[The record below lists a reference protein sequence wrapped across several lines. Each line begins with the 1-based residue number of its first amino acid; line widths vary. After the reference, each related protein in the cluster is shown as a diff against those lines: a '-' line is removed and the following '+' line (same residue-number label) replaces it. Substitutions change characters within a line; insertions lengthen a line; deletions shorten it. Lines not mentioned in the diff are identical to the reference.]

1 MRLSDGNA
9 PLTPSLLDRLLG
21 ADVTQASPLFS
32 VFDLLNVSGLVIL
45 FRKAEQPISVF
56 LKEQF
61 SLELINQIDTYNIA
75 DDVPGSTKEGLVEVF
90 NRIVDGEC
98 VYDAERFE
106 GVKLSEEVIRL
117 YEHKPKGRGLM
128 NLNRM
133 LLEDAYPRHLKTRRV
148 RQTPYTLQELKRS
161 VSRDI
166 EALLNSRRE
175 LLAEL
180 PSEFQEV
187 NKSVLTYGLPD
198 FTSLSLN
205 SQKDRKSI
213 RREIETT
220 LGLFEPRLRA
230 IKVTVEGPNK
240 FEHALHFRIDAML
253 LVEPNP
259 EAVTFDAM
267 LQLSTS
273 TYSVNTP

>member
-1 MRLSDGNA
+1 MKLSDIKA
-9 PLTPSLLDRLLG
+9 PLTPSILDRLLG
-21 ADVTQASPLFS
+21 ADITQASPLFS
-32 VFDLLNVSGLVIL
+32 VFDLLSVSGFVIL
-45 FRKAEQPISVF
+45 FRKAEQPISMF
-56 LKEQF
+56 LRGQF
-61 SLELINQIDTYNIA
+61 SIDLSHEIDTYNIA
-75 DDVPGSTKEGLVEVF
+75 DDVPAAIKEGLVAVF

-98 VYDAERFE
+98 VYEAERFE

-133 LLEDAYPRHLKTRRV
+133 LLEDAYPRHLRTRRV
-148 RQTPYTLQELKRS
+148 RETPYTLQELKRS

-166 EALLNSRRE
+166 EALLNTRRE
-175 LLAEL
+175 LLEEL
-180 PSEFQEV
+180 PPEFQEV
-187 NKSVLTYGLPD
+187 SHSVLTYGLPD
-198 FTSLSLN
+198 FTSMSLN
-205 SQKDRKSI
+205 SHKDRKAI

-230 IKVTVEGPNK
+230 IKVTVEGPKK

-253 LVEPNP
+253 LVDPSP
-259 EAVTFDAM
+259 EAVSFDAM

-273 TYSVNTP
+273 SYSVSSP

>member
-1 MRLSDGNA
+1 MKLTDIKA
-9 PLTPSLLDRLLG
+9 PLTPSILDRLLG
-21 ADVTQASPLFS
+21 TDVTQASPLFS
-32 VFDLLNVSGLVIL
+32 VFDLLNVSGLVVL
-45 FRKAEQPISVF
+45 LRKAEEPVSVF

-61 SLELINQIDTYNIA
+61 STELSSQIDTYNIA
-75 DDVPGSTKEGLVEVF
+75 DDVPGIIKEGLVAIF
-90 NRIVDGEC
+90 NRIVDGDC
-98 VYDAERFE
+98 VYEAERFE

-133 LLEDAYPRHLKTRRV
+133 LLEDAYPRHLRTRRV
-148 RQTPYTLQELKRS
+148 RETPYSLQELKRS

-166 EALLNSRRE
+166 EALLNTRRE
-175 LLAEL
+175 LLEEL
-180 PSEFQEV
+180 PPEFQEV
-187 NKSVLTYGLPD
+187 SNSVLTYGLPD

-205 SQKDRKSI
+205 SHKDRKSI
-213 RREIETT
+213 QREIETT

-230 IKVTVEGPNK
+230 IKVMVEGPK
-240 FEHALHFRIDAML
+240 KLEHALHFRIDAML

-259 EAVTFDAM
+259 EAVSFDAM

-273 TYSVNTP
+273 TYSVNSP

>member
-1 MRLSDGNA
+1 MKQSDIKA
-9 PLTPSLLDRLLG
+9 PLTPSILDRLLS
-21 ADVTQASPLFS
+21 ADVTQSSPLFS
-32 VFDLLNVSGLVIL
+32 VFDLLNVSGLVVL
-45 FRKAEQPISVF
+45 LRKAEQPISVF
-56 LKEQF
+56 LKEQC
-61 SLELINQIDTYNIA
+61 SPELSSQIDTYNIA
-75 DDVPGSTKEGLVEVF
+75 DDVPGIIKEGLVEIF

-98 VYDAERFE
+98 VYEEERFE

-133 LLEDAYPRHLKTRRV
+133 LLEDAYPRHLRTRRV
-148 RQTPYTLQELKRS
+148 RETPYTLQELKQS

-166 EALLNSRRE
+166 EALLNTRRE
-175 LLAEL
+175 LLTEL
-180 PSEFQEV
+180 PPDFQEV
-187 NKSVLTYGLPD
+187 KHSLLTYGLPD
-198 FTSLSLN
+198 FTAMSLN
-205 SQKDRKSI
+205 SHQDRKSI
-213 RREIETT
+213 RREVEST
-220 LGLFEPRLRA
+220 LSMFEPRLRS

-259 EAVTFDAM
+259 EAVSFDAI

-273 TYSVNTP
+273 TYHVNSQ

>member
-1 MRLSDGNA
+1 MKLSDVKA
-9 PLTPSLLDRLLG
+9 PLTASLLDRLLST
-21 ADVTQASPLFS
+21 DVTQTSPLFS
-32 VFDLLNVSGLVIL
+32 VFDLLSVSGLVVL

-56 LKEQF
+56 LKERF
-61 SLELINQIDTYNIA
+61 SPELSSQIDTYNIA
-75 DDVPGSTKEGLVEVF
+75 DDVPGIIKEGLVEIF

-98 VYDAERFE
+98 VYEAERFE

-133 LLEDAYPRHLKTRRV
+133 LLEDAYPRHLRTRRV
-148 RQTPYTLQELKRS
+148 RETPYTLQELKQS

-166 EALLNSRRE
+166 EALLNTRRE
-175 LLAEL
+175 LLTEL
-180 PSEFQEV
+180 PPEFQEV
-187 NKSVLTYGLPD
+187 NYSVLTYGLPD
-198 FTSLSLN
+198 FTSMSLN
-205 SQKDRKSI
+205 SHKDRKSI

-220 LGLFEPRLRA
+220 LGRFEPRLRA
-230 IKVTVEGPNK
+230 IKVTVEGPK
-240 FEHALHFRIDAML
+240 KLEHALHFRIDAML

-259 EAVTFDAM
+259 EAVSFDAM

-273 TYSVNTP
+273 TYQVNSQ

>member
-1 MRLSDGNA
+1 MKLSDIKA
-9 PLTPSLLDRLLG
+9 PLTPSILDRLLS
-21 ADVTQASPLFS
+21 ADVTQSSPLFS
-32 VFDLLNVSGLVIL
+32 VFDLLSVPGLVVL
-45 FRKAEQPISVF
+45 FRKAEEPISVF
-56 LKEQF
+56 LREQF
-61 SLELINQIDTYNIA
+61 SPELSSQIDTYNIA
-75 DDVPGSTKEGLVEVF
+75 DDVPGTIKEGLVGVF

-98 VYDAERFE
+98 VYEAERFE

-133 LLEDAYPRHLKTRRV
+133 LLEDAYPRHLRTRRV
-148 RQTPYTLQELKRS
+148 RETPYTLQELKRS

-166 EALLNSRRE
+166 EALLNTRRE
-175 LLAEL
+175 LLEEL
-180 PSEFQEV
+180 PPEFQEV
-187 NKSVLTYGLPD
+187 SYSVLTYGLPD
-198 FTSLSLN
+198 FTSMSLN
-205 SQKDRKSI
+205 SHKDRKVI

-230 IKVTVEGPNK
+230 IKVTVEGPK
-240 FEHALHFRIDAML
+240 KLEHALHFRIDAML

-259 EAVTFDAM
+259 EAVSFDAM
-267 LQLSTS
+267 LQLSTA

>member
-1 MRLSDGNA
+1 MKLSDQKA
-9 PLTPSLLDRLLG
+9 PLTPSILDRLLS
-21 ADVTQASPLFS
+21 ADVTQTSPLFS
-32 VFDLLNVSGLVIL
+32 VFDLLNVSGLVVL
-45 FRKAEQPISVF
+45 LRKAEQPISVF

-61 SLELINQIDTYNIA
+61 SPELSSQIDTYNIA
-75 DDVPGSTKEGLVEVF
+75 DDVPGIIKEGLVEIF

-98 VYDAERFE
+98 VYEAEQFE

-133 LLEDAYPRHLKTRRV
+133 LLEDAYPRHLRTRRL
-148 RQTPYTLQELKRS
+148 RETPYTIQELKRS

-166 EALLNSRRE
+166 EALLNTRRE
-175 LLAEL
+175 LLEEL
-180 PSEFQEV
+180 PQEFQEV
-187 NKSVLTYGLPD
+187 NHSVLTYGLPD
-198 FTSLSLN
+198 FTSMSLN
-205 SQKDRKSI
+205 SHTDRKSI
-213 RREIETT
+213 RREIEST

-230 IKVTVEGPNK
+230 IKVTVEGPK
-240 FEHALHFRIDAML
+240 KLEHALHFRIDAML

-259 EAVTFDAM
+259 EAVSFDAM

-273 TYSVNTP
+273 TYSVNSP

>member
-1 MRLSDGNA
+1 MKLPDIKA
-9 PLTPSLLDRLLG
+9 PLTPSILDRLLG
-21 ADVTQASPLFS
+21 TDVTQASPLFS
-32 VFDLLNVSGLVIL
+32 VFDLLNVSGLVVL
-45 FRKAEQPISVF
+45 LRKAEEPVSVF

-61 SLELINQIDTYNIA
+61 STELSSQIDTYNIA
-75 DDVPGSTKEGLVEVF
+75 DDVPGIIKEGLVAIF
-90 NRIVDGEC
+90 NRIVDGDC
-98 VYDAERFE
+98 VYEAERFE

-133 LLEDAYPRHLKTRRV
+133 LLEDAYPRHLRTRRV
-148 RQTPYTLQELKRS
+148 RETPYSLQELKRS

-166 EALLNSRRE
+166 EALLNTRRE
-175 LLAEL
+175 LLEEL
-180 PSEFQEV
+180 PPEFQEV
-187 NKSVLTYGLPD
+187 SNSVLTYGLPD

-205 SQKDRKSI
+205 SHKDRKSI
-213 RREIETT
+213 QREIETT

-230 IKVTVEGPNK
+230 IKVMVEGPK
-240 FEHALHFRIDAML
+240 KLEHALHFRIDAML

-259 EAVTFDAM
+259 EAVSFDAM

-273 TYSVNTP
+273 TYSVNSP

>member
-1 MRLSDGNA
+1 MKLSDIKA
-9 PLTPSLLDRLLG
+9 PLTPSILDRLLG
-21 ADVTQASPLFS
+21 TDVTQVSPLFS
-32 VFDLLNVSGLVIL
+32 VFDLLSVSGLVIL
-45 FRKAEQPISVF
+45 FRKAEQPISIF
-56 LKEQF
+56 LKEKF
-61 SLELINQIDTYNIA
+61 STELSSQIDTYNIA
-75 DDVPGSTKEGLVEVF
+75 DDVPGVIKEGLVEIF

-98 VYDAERFE
+98 VYEAERFE

-133 LLEDAYPRHLKTRRV
+133 LLEDAYPRHLRTRRV
-148 RQTPYTLQELKRS
+148 RETPYTLQEMKRS

-166 EALLNSRRE
+166 EALLNTRRE
-175 LLAEL
+175 LLTEL
-180 PSEFQEV
+180 PPEFQEV
-187 NKSVLTYGLPD
+187 NHSVLTYGLPD
-198 FTSLSLN
+198 FTSMSLN

-230 IKVTVEGPNK
+230 IKVTVEGPK
-240 FEHALHFRIDAML
+240 KLEHALHFRIDAML

-259 EAVTFDAM
+259 EAVSFDAM

-273 TYSVNTP
+273 SYQVNSQ